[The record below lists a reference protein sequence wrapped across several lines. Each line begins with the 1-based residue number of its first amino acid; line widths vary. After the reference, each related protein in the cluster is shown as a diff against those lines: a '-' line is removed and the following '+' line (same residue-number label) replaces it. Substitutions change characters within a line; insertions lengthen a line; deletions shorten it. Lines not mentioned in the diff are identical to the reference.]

1 MDARF
6 GALVE
11 TLAPKLELLIRCPPL
26 SYGELPR
33 DMPLSGGYL
42 FSEEGRHLY
51 VGRSNGPRSR
61 YGRHCR
67 PGATHR
73 QAAVAFLLARESTGR
88 TKAPYKAGT
97 DSRAGLM
104 LDPGFEQAFRDAK
117 KRIRE
122 MQVPLCGG
130 DGSEPAGSPRNL
142 LRDRSGYTLQRLRH
156 PLEQSGAS
164 RVH

>member
-11 TLAPKLELLIRCPPL
+11 TLAPKLEQLICCPPL

-33 DMPLSGGYL
+33 GMPLSGVYL
-42 FSEEGRHLY
+42 LSEAGRHLY
-51 VGRSNGPRSR
+51 VGRSNGLRSR

-73 QAAVAFLLARESTGR
+73 QAAFARVATGR
-88 TKAPYKAGT
+88 MKASYRAGN

-104 LDPGFEQAFRDAK
+104 LDPAF
-117 KRIRE
+117 
-122 MQVPLCGG
+122 
-130 DGSEPAGSPRNL
+130 
-142 LRDRSGYTLQRLRH
+142 
-156 PLEQSGAS
+156 
-164 RVH
+164 

>member
-11 TLAPKLELLIRCPPL
+11 TLAPKLEQLIGCPPL

-33 DMPLSGGYL
+33 GMALSGVYL
-42 FSEEGRHLY
+42 FSEAGRHLY
-51 VGRSNGPRSR
+51 VGRSNGLRSR

-73 QAAVAFLLARESTGR
+73 QAAFAFLLAREATGR
-88 TKAPYKAGT
+88 MKASYKAGT

-104 LDPGFEQAFRDAK
+104 LNPEFEQAFRDAK
-117 KRIRE
+117 ARIRE
-122 MQVPLCGG
+122 MQYRFVEETDQNRQALLEIYCAIVLCTPYSDFG
-130 DGSEPAGSPRNL
+130 
-142 LRDRSGYTLQRLRH
+142 TH
-156 PLEQSGAS
+156 
-164 RVH
+164 